1 MLTAR
6 APTGGVGGV
15 RSTADIR
22 AKNVE
27 ITAGGLAV
35 LRRALPVMITVQR
48 DVFGDE
54 GAPGG
59 SLLNALLSLE
69 S

>member
-1 MLTAR
+1 MLKALER
-6 APTGGVGGV
+6 KGWVRRV

-27 ITAGGLAV
+27 ITAAGLAV
-35 LRRALPVMITVQR
+35 LRRALPAMIAVQR

-59 SLLNALLSLE
+59 SLLTALLRLE
-69 S
+69 